1 MAANGKFMGALNG
14 RFAVLVGGRRRLY
27 AAKAE
32 YVEVSTSQF
41 IGDPTDAGGHEIPG
55 GVQRREIRVT
65 EGEMSLLS
73 LEEDLGITTW
83 DDTSDRYERKNYVVA
98 AGTFTLTDPPS
109 QAGAVAFVGQ
119 LHDDEPLQPLHEDT
133 AIHDVGSYVVDYVTG
148 IVTVHTDWN
157 TRIIQAISFPAD
169 AASGYSSIL
178 PVDYIPDACDGWLM
192 QHIEGGFG
200 SRRGTK
206 VMYFP
211 KLMRKG
217 MEHHEASNPHE
228 KGTDNERVWNV
239 QAGYPPEVNIFWE

>member
-1 MAANGKFMGALNG
+1 
-14 RFAVLVGGRRRLY
+14 
-27 AAKAE
+27 
-32 YVEVSTSQF
+32 
-41 IGDPTDAGGHEIPG
+41 
-55 GVQRREIRVT
+55 
-65 EGEMSLLS
+65 
-73 LEEDLGITTW
+73 
-83 DDTSDRYERKNYVVA
+83 
-98 AGTFTLTDPPS
+98 
-109 QAGAVAFVGQ
+109 VAFVGQ